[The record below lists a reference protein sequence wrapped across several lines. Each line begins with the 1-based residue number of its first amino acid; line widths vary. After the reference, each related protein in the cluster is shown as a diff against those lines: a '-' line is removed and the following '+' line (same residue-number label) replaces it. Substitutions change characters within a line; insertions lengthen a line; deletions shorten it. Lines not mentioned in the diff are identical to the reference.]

1 MKIEQKI
8 ADMRFYGDRRSKA
21 DIEYI
26 VIQTIG
32 NKATTHYHIVNGTAI
47 QVVPDDYMSD
57 AVNGARLC
65 SKGYLHGICTK
76 YNSVS
81 IGVPE
86 RMSEED
92 KQTCL
97 NLIMTLKQRFKVD
110 RGKIIRQMDIT
121 GEMNPSEWSTD
132 VLWESDIKNKLID
145 V

>member
-1 MKIEQKI
+1 MKIEKRI
-8 ADMRFYGDRRSKA
+8 ADTRHYGDKRSTE

-32 NKATTHYHIVNGTAI
+32 NKATTHYHVMNGVAI
-47 QVVPDDYMSD
+47 QIIPDDYVSD
-57 AVNGARLC
+57 AVNGARLY

-86 RMSEED
+86 RMSEDD
-92 KQTCL
+92 KQICF